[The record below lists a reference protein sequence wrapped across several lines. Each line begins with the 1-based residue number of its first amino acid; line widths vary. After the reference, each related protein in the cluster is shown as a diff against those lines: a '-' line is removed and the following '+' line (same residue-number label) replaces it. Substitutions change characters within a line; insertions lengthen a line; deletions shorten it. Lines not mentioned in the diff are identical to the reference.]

1 MASQSEVEEPED
13 PEPSGLRDNFVASG
27 DFVKF
32 DYAVGCFFSGE
43 GDQPLCA
50 IIAVTEVDGA
60 VLCAVPEGAWD
71 RYKNKGLLPPD
82 CLRKAVRVMVPGCA
96 HEDRTAPEP
105 QPSFR
110 IWLGILKGT
119 YEDCVSYGIDAAGL
133 DFPTDSA
140 GLLKLPYAKALLAVC
155 KDHFEFATAESAPG
169 QADAGVVSRLQAV
182 EGYMAEIRAGLS
194 RLQPLPGLPIPEPR
208 ARKSALRNGGAVPKA
223 PTLPPGVDPTVAR
236 QALQAGVSP
245 EALSEMAA
253 MFAGAP
259 AQTPAVGHPSALP
272 QRETVEDSD
281 EEEEQEA
288 LPPDGGGSQDSLER
302 VVVQMSKILAQ
313 MNRDR
318 SRRTR
323 PWKACSRGGWNFFW
337 RDFAMWPTA
346 RRSGTSCQPP
356 AAAPKKPPQTRRR
369 IRREGRRQRAE
380 RESRRAARKRSPL
393 QPLRLDQQN
402 YMRLPDDSRGPGVG
416 PLEAEN
422 RPALHVPVRRRRLVA
437 FRDFGALWQD
447 GCCGALGL

>member
-96 HEDRTAPEP
+96 DEDRTAPEP

-323 PWKACSRGGWNFFW
+323 PWKACS
-337 RDFAMWPTA
+337 TA
-346 RRSGTSCQPP
+346 PSLVVRT
-356 AAAPKKPPQTRRR
+356 K
-369 IRREGRRQRAE
+369 RRQ
-380 RESRRAARKRSPL
+380 SAATVVAK
-393 QPLRLDQQN
+393 QQ
-402 YMRLPDDSRGPGVG
+402 L
-416 PLEAEN
+416 
-422 RPALHVPVRRRRLVA
+422 
-437 FRDFGALWQD
+437 
-447 GCCGALGL
+447 CGR